1 LKNLALSNGYPVKED
16 NTMVT
21 LDSLIVKA
29 ASRKGLV
36 VSVASAAD
44 LEVLEAVSNAIME
57 GIASF
62 LLFDDER
69 RLMELLTTNF
79 PHLLEN
85 EDVNI
90 HHADDEFQAA
100 SFAVK
105 AVSTGQ
111 AHVVMKG
118 NMATSIILKAVLNGE
133 YGLRT
138 GKVLSH
144 VAAFEVPGF
153 DRLLFVTDA
162 AMNIAP
168 DLEAKAQIIRNAV
181 ATAHACGV
189 QEPIVAPLAA
199 VETVNP
205 AMVPTTDAAS
215 LVVMN
220 RRGQITGCI
229 VDGPLALDNAVSEQ
243 AAAQK
248 GITGDTAGKADILV
262 VPSIEAG
269 NILYKSLMY
278 FAGAKV
284 GAIIQGAKAPI
295 VLTSRADS
303 AESKV
308 YSLALA
314 ILAIK

>member
-1 LKNLALSNGYPVKED
+1 
-16 NTMVT
+16 MVT
-21 LDSLIVKA
+21 LDSLVVKA
-29 ASRKGLV
+29 ASKKGLI

-44 LEVLEAVSNAIME
+44 NEVLEAVSIAVE
-57 GIASF
+57 KGIASF
-62 LLFDDER
+62 LLFDDEE
-69 RLMELLTTNF
+69 RLKELLVTYY
-79 PHLLEN
+79 PHLLAN
-85 EDVNI
+85 DNVSI
-90 HHADDEFQAA
+90 HHAANEVEA
-100 SFAVK
+100 SSLAVK
-105 AVSTGQ
+105 AVSSGR

-118 NMATSIILKAVLNGE
+118 NVATSIILKAVLNGD

-144 VAAFEVPGF
+144 VAAFEVPGYN
-153 DRLLFVTDA
+153 RLLFVTDA

-181 ATAHACGV
+181 AAAHACGV
-189 QEPIVAPLAA
+189 EQPIVAPLAA

-220 RRGQITGCI
+220 KRGQITGCI

-262 VPSIEAG
+262 VPNIEAG

-278 FAGAKV
+278 FANAKV
-284 GAIIQGAKAPI
+284 GAIIQGATAPI

-303 AESKV
+303 AESKL

>member
-1 LKNLALSNGYPVKED
+1 
-16 NTMVT
+16 MIT
-21 LDSLIVKA
+21 LDSLIVNAVLKNDSIVA
-29 ASRKGLV
+29 
-36 VSVASAAD
+36 VASAAD
-44 LEVLEAVSNAIME
+44 LEVLQAISTALE
-57 GIASF
+57 KELASF
-62 LLFDDER
+62 ILFDDEKKLEAMIR
-69 RLMELLTTNF
+69 THF
-79 PHLLEN
+79 PQMLGN
-85 EDVNI
+85 TKVSI
-90 HHADDEFQAA
+90 FHAMDNGQAA
-100 SFAVK
+100 TLAVK
-105 AVSTGQ
+105 AVSSGKAT
-111 AHVVMKG
+111 VLMKG
-118 NMATSIILKAVLNGE
+118 NLATSAILKAVLNSE

-144 VAAFEVPGF
+144 VAVFEVPGF

-162 AMNIAP
+162 AMNIEP

-189 QEPIVAPLAA
+189 SEPIVAPLAA
-199 VETVNP
+199 IETVNP

-229 VDGPLALDNAVSEQ
+229 VDGPFALDNAISEK
-243 AAAQK
+243 AAAHK

-262 VPSIEAG
+262 VPTIEAG

-278 FAGAKV
+278 FANAKV

-303 AESKV
+303 AESKL

-314 ILAIK
+314 ILSTK

>member
-1 LKNLALSNGYPVKED
+1 
-16 NTMVT
+16 MVT
-21 LDSLIVKA
+21 LDSLVVKA
-29 ASRKGLV
+29 ASKKGPI

-44 LEVLEAVSNAIME
+44 QEVLEAVSIAVAK

-62 LLFDDER
+62 LLFDDDKK
-69 RLMELLTTNF
+69 LKELLAANF
-79 PHLLEN
+79 PHLLADEN
-85 EDVNI
+85 VSI
-90 HHADDEFQAA
+90 HHADNEVEA
-100 SFAVK
+100 SSLAVK
-105 AVSTGQ
+105 AVSNGR

-118 NMATSIILKAVLNGE
+118 NVATSIILKAVLNGE

-144 VAAFEVPGF
+144 VAAFEVPGY

-189 QEPIVAPLAA
+189 PEPIVAPLAA

-262 VPSIEAG
+262 VPNIEAG

-278 FAGAKV
+278 FANAKV
-284 GAIIQGAKAPI
+284 GAIIQGATAPI

-303 AESKV
+303 AESKL